1 MESKLQVYNSLSGKK
16 EKFKAINAPN
26 VGMYVCGPT
35 VYSEVHLGN
44 CRTFIS
50 FDMIFRYLTFIG
62 YKVRY
67 VRNITDAGHLEN
79 DADEGEDKISK
90 KARLTELEPMEI
102 VQKYTLDFH
111 HVLALFNNL
120 PPSIEPT
127 ATGHIVEQIGLTE
140 QILKDGLAY
149 ESNGSVYFDVA
160 AYNKKFEG
168 AYGELSGRKVEDLLS
183 NTRTLEGQSEKRDPA
198 DFALWKKASPM
209 HIMRWKSPWSD
220 GFPGWHLECSVMS
233 SKYLGDQFDIHGGG
247 MDLKFPHHECEIAQN
262 KARDGK
268 KPVNY
273 WLHTNMLTLNG
284 QRMSKSTGNT
294 LLPGELFTGDNDKL
308 SKSFTPMVVRFFMLQ
323 AHYRSSLDFS
333 SDALEAAEKGFNK
346 LMEALVVLESIEP
359 SKATI
364 GMDLNSWI
372 LKLHGAMDDDFNTPI
387 LIANLFEGVKFING
401 IKYGDFTITASDL
414 KLMKSTLDGLV
425 FQVLGLKHEGE
436 NSKSGNDEMVND
448 LMQIILDSRLRARQT
463 KDFAS
468 ADRIRDLLSDLNIT
482 VKDGKMGAEW
492 EVN

>member
-1 MESKLQVYNSLSGKK
+1 
-16 EKFKAINAPN
+16 
-26 VGMYVCGPT
+26 
-35 VYSEVHLGN
+35 
-44 CRTFIS
+44 
-50 FDMIFRYLTFIG
+50 
-62 YKVRY
+62 
-67 VRNITDAGHLEN
+67 
-79 DADEGEDKISK
+79 
-90 KARLTELEPMEI
+90 
-102 VQKYTLDFH
+102 
-111 HVLALFNNL
+111 
-120 PPSIEPT
+120 
-127 ATGHIVEQIGLTE
+127 
-140 QILKDGLAY
+140 
-149 ESNGSVYFDVA
+149 
-160 AYNKKFEG
+160 
-168 AYGELSGRKVEDLLS
+168 
-183 NTRTLEGQSEKRDPA
+183 
-198 DFALWKKASPM
+198 
-209 HIMRWKSPWSD
+209 
-220 GFPGWHLECSVMS
+220 
-233 SKYLGDQFDIHGGG
+233 
-247 MDLKFPHHECEIAQN
+247 
-262 KARDGK
+262 
-268 KPVNY
+268 
-273 WLHTNMLTLNG
+273 
-284 QRMSKSTGNT
+284 
-294 LLPGELFTGDNDKL
+294 
-308 SKSFTPMVVRFFMLQ
+308 MLQ